1 MYSGYFKEPGSDKSI
16 FPSGSSTLIFNIN
29 ENKSINIT
37 KDHHKPFVVIP
48 KDRLDEKAKDD
59 FNKHS
64 SKYKGYYFI
73 FKLNTKYNKNSSN
86 VYVAILSDGGKEIN
100 INELDSSAKDDNYV
114 YDFAGK
120 AE

>member
-48 KDRLDEKAKDD
+48 KDRLDGKAKDD
-59 FNKHS
+59 FN
-64 SKYKGYYFI
+64 
-73 FKLNTKYNKNSSN
+73 LNTKYNKNSSN